1 MCRHLMYVCMHSSS
15 VPERHILA
23 LRQAEGISLEL
34 SMWDPAAK
42 EHSLISPTEAP
53 LALHRRFRASLLGA
67 SVRRKFSLV
76 RAGDGE
82 VPIFSRPISVA
93 HGGWERGS
101 FREAGLRPRRLGQLV
116 GVGLCV
122 RCSGRCPSEWTL
134 NWGRLGRMD
143 KERDQAQ

>member
-1 MCRHLMYVCMHSSS
+1 MYVCMHSSS

-93 HGGWERGS
+93 ME
-101 FREAGLRPRRLGQLV
+101 V
-116 GVGLCV
+116 GNGA
-122 RCSGRCPSEWTL
+122 PSVKP
-134 NWGRLGRMD
+134 G
-143 KERDQAQ
+143 